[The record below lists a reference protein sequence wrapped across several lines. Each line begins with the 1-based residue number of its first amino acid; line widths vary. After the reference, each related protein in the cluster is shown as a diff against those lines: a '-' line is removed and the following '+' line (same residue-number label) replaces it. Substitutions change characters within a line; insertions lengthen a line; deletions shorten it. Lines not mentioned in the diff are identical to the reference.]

1 MIVDASRIRVLCFG
15 DSNTWGRDPNSSQ
28 RLTIDKR
35 WPGVLQQ
42 LLGDGYDVIEEGLG
56 GRTVN
61 LDDKSKPGKN
71 GQSYLTPCI
80 ESHVP
85 INILILML
93 GTNDLKSQFDT
104 TPETI
109 TNGLS
114 QLIDDIN
121 EIFDKNGDKNPRII
135 VISPVHINSENQVFK
150 KVYGHAFDESC
161 GVRSKEL
168 SPLIR
173 KMCEDCNI
181 EFLDAQDYA
190 HAGDDGLH
198 LAADSHKALAV
209 KLAEVIRK

>member
-15 DSNTWGRDPNSSQ
+15 DSNTWGRDPNSSK

-61 LDDKSKPGKN
+61 LDDKTKPGKN

-93 GTNDLKSQFDT
+93 GTNDLKSQFNA
-104 TPETI
+104 TPKTI
-109 TNGLS
+109 SDGLS
-114 QLIDDIN
+114 VLVDDAY
-121 EIFDKNGDKNPRII
+121 EIFDKNDDKRPRII
-135 VISPVHINSENQVFK
+135 VISPVHIDSENQEFK

-168 SPLIR
+168 SPLMR
-173 KMCEDCNI
+173 KMCEDRNI

-190 HAGDDGLH
+190 LTGDDGLH
-198 LAADSHKALAV
+198 LTADSHETLAV